1 MDADP
6 LEKSV
11 PRRQVCIQ
19 SHATGNHPVII
30 QYPMRSTTATTISG
44 PCFSQVLPANH
55 PTPRLSRSLTV
66 EGASAALLFQRQQRP
81 KQVVHICL
89 SPCVLIFGLSS
100 SFFQM
105 PFPMFMTS
113 RSPHHSSTTS
123 YDMPTP
129 NSCNTTSTTIS
140 LDVSA
145 NPSHHHADAGQY
157 HSLQGPSRPTLL
169 HAFSAPSSST
179 TTPTPTTV
187 HNTTNETG
195 SHYTVPSRQLETM
208 TTSSDSGAQS
218 PLSESSSSFSIA
230 AAAAATTVKT
240 EFDDQ
245 QQLFVSPSVALPVQ
259 VPLRATQVT
268 REMRSMMHSLRL
280 NPFTFHLQEKH
291 NDPSGLTWS
300 GEEAKPLEEQP
311 MIFEWQI
318 EGYQSGIIDEDE
330 LFVLP
335 SEEDE
340 DAERMV
346 KQHSRH
352 VHALEEEVEEA
363 SRSMFFTD
371 PSPSPSASSILSG
384 STTLTDSSIIINN
397 SCSFNSENYHHHL
410 TDNGTHRSVDSLD
423 TELVHSHSSGPGS
436 GTSITTTTSG
446 TSMGSWDSV
455 EIVNEYSSI
464 ENSGFTV
471 AQSPPPP
478 PCLPSSSA
486 AIPYRYRIPT
496 SWTRFSDSDSRSEAL
511 VKNSLPAPPS
521 PATAPPAPPHQTIL
535 APDSAHC
542 QSDSSER
549 VQENGFHPRAHARIY
564 TGTGQRYYHEEDRHS
579 LNRRSRL
586 ASSGSRSPS
595 SSSIGHGN
603 AECEHGYKYKDGIEN
618 EQRSIVKLHHTLNHP
633 YKFYAYRNT
642 AQSCPNNRTTV
653 PSYSYSYS
661 YHSPPPS
668 SNPSD
673 PGRGSVNCS
682 VSHDHG
688 QRIPELSSHHHNH
701 DHNHNHIPRNMAKLY
716 YPAPVPSGEPL
727 YVHDHHHGN
736 GCGRSPREGC
746 VSYNSPEIGTG
757 NNNTCEVRGVLSN
770 SDNADANAN
779 GYCISAETF
788 HHPNPNTSSSAST
801 SISTSVSASPPTDL
815 GPGSNT
821 IFQVGFCGSLGGG
834 VRTGGEGGAHH
845 HRQHQ
850 HHQYHQR
857 HCQQQ
862 SQQHPQIYRVIVPGS
877 GVVPSSSSTGDPGFQ
892 VTAGHGYRHT
902 GSGMYYDNYSQAT
915 ATATTTTTRD
925 LHLNH
930 GHPQG
935 YGMEVYS

>member
-1 MDADP
+1 
-6 LEKSV
+6 
-11 PRRQVCIQ
+11 
-19 SHATGNHPVII
+19 
-30 QYPMRSTTATTISG
+30 
-44 PCFSQVLPANH
+44 
-55 PTPRLSRSLTV
+55 
-66 EGASAALLFQRQQRP
+66 
-81 KQVVHICL
+81 
-89 SPCVLIFGLSS
+89 
-100 SFFQM
+100 M

-113 RSPHHSSTTS
+113 RSPNPSSTTS

-129 NSCNTTSTTIS
+129 NSCNTTSESTTIS

-157 HSLQGPSRPTLL
+157 HALRGPSRPTLL
-169 HAFSAPSSST
+169 HAFSSPSSST

-187 HNTTNETG
+187 HNTTNDPD
-195 SHYTVPSRQLETM
+195 SNYTVPFRQLETM
-208 TTSSDSGAQS
+208 KASSDSGSKS
-218 PLSESSSSFSIA
+218 PLSESSSSFSITTVT
-230 AAAAATTVKT
+230 AAAATTVKT

-268 REMRSMMHSLRL
+268 REMRFMMHSLRL

-300 GEEAKPLEEQP
+300 GEKAKPLEEQP
-311 MIFEWQI
+311 MMFEWQI

-335 SEEDE
+335 SEEDK
-340 DAERMV
+340 DAEGMV
-346 KQHSRH
+346 KQHSRQ
-352 VHALEEEVEEA
+352 VHAVEEEVEGD

-371 PSPSPSASSILSG
+371 PSPSPSTSSILSG
-384 STTLTDSSIIINN
+384 STTLTNSSNIINN
-397 SCSFNSENYHHHL
+397 SCSFNPELEQWPRDHNYHHHS

-423 TELVHSHSSGPGS
+423 TELVHSHGSGPGS
-436 GTSITTTTSG
+436 GTSITTTASG
-446 TSMGSWDSV
+446 ASMGSWDSM
-455 EIVNEYSSI
+455 EIVDEYSSI

-471 AQSPPPP
+471 TQSPPPS
-478 PCLPSSSA
+478 CLPSSSA

-496 SWTRFSDSDSRSEAL
+496 SWTRFSDSHSHSEAL
-511 VKNSLPAPPS
+511 VQKTLPAPPS
-521 PATAPPAPPHQTIL
+521 PAPAPAPTPPAPPHQTIL

-542 QSDSSER
+542 QSDSSEK
-549 VQENGFHPRAHARIY
+549 VQEDGFHPRAHAHIY
-564 TGTGQRYYHEEDRHS
+564 TGTGQRYHHEEDRHS

-586 ASSGSRSPS
+586 ASSGSRSPPP

-603 AECEHGYKYKDGIEN
+603 AECEHGYGYGYEYQHKDGIEN
-618 EQRSIVKLHHTLNHP
+618 EERSTVKLHQYSSLNHP

-673 PGRGSVNCS
+673 AGLGPVNCS

-688 QRIPELSSHHHNH
+688 QRIQELSSRH
-701 DHNHNHIPRNMAKLY
+701 HNHNHNHNHVPRNMAKLY
-716 YPAPVPSGEPL
+716 YPASVPSGEPL

-736 GCGRSPREGC
+736 GCGRSPQQGC
-746 VSYNSPEIGTG
+746 VLYNSPEIGTG
-757 NNNTCEVRGVLSN
+757 NNNACEVRAVLSN
-770 SDNADANAN
+770 FDNAYANVN

-801 SISTSVSASPPTDL
+801 PISTSVSASPPAYS
-815 GPGSNT
+815 GPDSNP
-821 IFQVGFCGSLGGG
+821 IFQVGFCASLGGG

-845 HRQHQ
+845 HHQHQ
-850 HHQYHQR
+850 HHQHHQR
-857 HCQQQ
+857 QCRQQ
-862 SQQHPQIYRVIVPGS
+862 SQQHHQMYRVIVPDS
-877 GVVPSSSSTGDPGFQ
+877 GLVPSSSSTGDPGFQ
-892 VTAGHGYRHT
+892 LTTGHGHCHT
-902 GSGMYYDNYSQAT
+902 VSFNRVLNHPHEDSPGRAGNAGAGVGASGMYYSNYSQAT
-915 ATATTTTTRD
+915 ATAPTTTTD
-925 LHLNH
+925 LHLIH

-935 YGMEVYS
+935 NGMEVYS